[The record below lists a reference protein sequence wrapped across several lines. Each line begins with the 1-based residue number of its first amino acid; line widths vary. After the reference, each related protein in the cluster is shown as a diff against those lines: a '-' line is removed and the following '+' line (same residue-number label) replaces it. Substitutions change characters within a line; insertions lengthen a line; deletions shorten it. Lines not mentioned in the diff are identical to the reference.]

1 MNGNFYEIGEP
12 KFGNSPAHD
21 KKDEQ
26 KTRKSK
32 RYGIEKRINVE
43 FSDHFNGK
51 KEQKVKLKNIS
62 KTGALIQSRYYLEDE
77 IIIKLS
83 ERVKIESKI
92 IRRGID
98 EIENQY
104 FYGIVYNEPFSTTGF
119 NELIKEDMCYD
130 YERCCNVRDTKANKY

>member
-1 MNGNFYEIGEP
+1 MNGNFYEIGAP
-12 KFGNSPAHD
+12 KFENSTAHD

-26 KTRKSK
+26 KIRKSK
-32 RYGIEKRINVE
+32 RYSLEKRINVE
-43 FSDHFNGK
+43 FLDHFNGK

-104 FYGIVYNEPFSTTGF
+104 FYGILYNEPFSTTGF

-130 YERCCNVRDTKANKY
+130 YERCCNSGKDKFNRH

>member
-12 KFGNSPAHD
+12 KFGNSPTHD
-21 KKDEQ
+21 KKDEE

-43 FSDHFNGK
+43 FFDHFNGK

-130 YERCCNVRDTKANKY
+130 YERCCNSREQKSNRH